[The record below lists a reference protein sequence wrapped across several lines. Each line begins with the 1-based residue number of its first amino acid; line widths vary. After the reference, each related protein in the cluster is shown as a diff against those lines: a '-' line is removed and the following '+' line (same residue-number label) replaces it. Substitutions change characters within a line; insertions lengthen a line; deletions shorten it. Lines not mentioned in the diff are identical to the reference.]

1 MTSQREVAEA
11 FVNGENS
18 PKKASNFEM
27 KVLDDGHTAYLIG
40 GDAIVFAERLPIRDF
55 TFYDQMMWREY
66 GMWPNGSPIM
76 RGYLSDQQSV
86 VRSVFRRNGDLEG
99 IRNEAIVDRVPP
111 AVDEY
116 DEL

>member
-40 GDAIVFAERLPIRDF
+40 GEAVVFAERLPIRDF
-55 TFYDQMMWREY
+55 TFYDLRLWRDY
-66 GMWPNGSPIM
+66 GMFPNGSSIA

-86 VRSVFRRNGDLEG
+86 VRSVVQQNSSLEG
-99 IRNEAIVDRVPP
+99 ISSRSIVEEVPP
-111 AVDEY
+111 NVDEY
-116 DEL
+116 NEL